1 MRKTHD
7 SEMMTQAPAPAAA
20 QITDHDRL
28 GLTFF
33 LVAIFHGIIILGVT
47 FSMAPAAENPQSPTL
62 DVIIVQTQNPSENKD
77 AKYLAQITQQGG
89 GDSTEKVRPR
99 DMFTAPTLARDPG
112 MALETSVQQV
122 ASLNQPSTQK
132 LLHQAKADYQIQ
144 TEKKISEP
152 VERNS
157 EQKQNRQQM
166 QTARLAEELSPIIE
180 NAAERP
186 KVKFMNSSTKEFLPA
201 RYMRDWI
208 NRVER
213 IGNLNYPDQA
223 RRNRLSG
230 TLILDVTISASGKL
244 LKTELRRSSGHQILD
259 DAAQR
264 IVKLAAPFSAFPEKL
279 KQEADVIHITRS
291 WEFLASNQMRSQ

>member
-1 MRKTHD
+1 
-7 SEMMTQAPAPAAA
+7 MTANPPPALK
-20 QITDHDRL
+20 ITDHDRL

-33 LVAIFHGIIILGVT
+33 LAAIFHGIVILGIT
-47 FSMAPAAENPQSPTL
+47 FSIAPASQEPQSPTL

-77 AKYLAQITQQGG
+77 ARYLAQITQQGG
-89 GDSTEKVRPR
+89 GESAEKVRPR
-99 DMFTAPTLARDPG
+99 DVFTAPTLATDPG
-112 MALETSVQQV
+112 IALQTSAQQMASMNQAAAVQ
-122 ASLNQPSTQK
+122 
-132 LLHQAKADYQIQ
+132 LLHQASSDYQID
-144 TEKKISEP
+144 TEEKS
-152 VERNS
+152 S
-157 EQKQNRQQM
+157 EQNELRPEQQLE
-166 QTARLAEELSPIIE
+166 QQQVLSARLAEELSAIIE
-180 NAAERP
+180 NQAERP

-223 RRNRLSG
+223 RRDSLSG
-230 TLILDVTISASGKL
+230 TLILDVTINAKGEL

-264 IVKLAAPFSAFPEKL
+264 IVKLAAPFPAFPDKL

-291 WEFLASNQMRSQ
+291 WEFLASNQLRSQ

>member
-1 MRKTHD
+1 
-7 SEMMTQAPAPAAA
+7 MTTNPPPALK
-20 QITDHDRL
+20 ITDHDRL

-33 LVAIFHGIIILGVT
+33 LAAIFHGIVILGVT
-47 FSMAPAAENPQSPTL
+47 FSIAPASQEPQSPTL

-77 AKYLAQITQQGG
+77 ARYLAQITQQGG
-89 GDSTEKVRPR
+89 GESAEKVRPR
-99 DMFTAPTLARDPG
+99 DVFTAPTLATDPG
-112 MALETSVQQV
+112 MALQTSAQQMASVQQPAAV
-122 ASLNQPSTQK
+122 Q
-132 LLHQAKADYQIQ
+132 LLHQASSDYQIN
-144 TEKKISEP
+144 TEEKS
-152 VERNS
+152 S
-157 EQKQNRQQM
+157 EQNELQPEQQLEQQQM
-166 QTARLAEELSPIIE
+166 LSARLAEELSAIIE
-180 NAAERP
+180 NQAERP

-223 RRNRLSG
+223 RRDSLSG
-230 TLILDVTISASGKL
+230 TLILDVTINAKGEL

-264 IVKLAAPFSAFPEKL
+264 IVKLAAPYPAFPDKL

-291 WEFLASNQMRSQ
+291 WEFLASNQLRSQ